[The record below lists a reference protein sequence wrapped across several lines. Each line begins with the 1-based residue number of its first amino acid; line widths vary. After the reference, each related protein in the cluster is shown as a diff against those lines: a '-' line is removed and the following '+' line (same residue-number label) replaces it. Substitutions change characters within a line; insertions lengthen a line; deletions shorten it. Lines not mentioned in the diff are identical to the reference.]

1 MSMNIPSARELLNT
15 FMDRYKTA
23 EARYKR
29 RGMEAMRNLEAVRI
43 KKSSDYVSTRLRD
56 IALSMPFL
64 KDLHPFYR
72 ELLLLEIREEDY
84 RRSLSK
90 IFNASR
96 AVKSIRRESLMMIKA
111 AANRG
116 DIIRARRAYL
126 ARMMDLINDLSR
138 DMELLRLVAP
148 RIKSMPS
155 INASL
160 PTIVVAGMPNTGK
173 SSLVNCIST
182 AKPEIADYPFTTKK
196 IIVGH
201 IKLFG
206 DSAVQVLD
214 TPGLLDRPLS
224 ERNNIELQAILA
236 MRHLAH
242 VIIMVMD
249 PTPHSGNTIDNQL
262 NLLNEVRTAFKVP
275 LVVAINKVDIATEAE
290 VKVIEST
297 IHEPTYRVAAAKCL
311 GTKEL
316 RDDLIEKYVLPKL
329 IPSR

>member
-1 MSMNIPSARELLNT
+1 MSMNIPSARELLNA

-43 KKSSDYVSTRLRD
+43 KKSADYASTKLRG

-72 ELLLLEIREEDY
+72 ELLLLEVKEEDY
-84 RRSLSK
+84 RHSLSK

-111 AANRG
+111 AASRG

-138 DMELLRLVAP
+138 DIELLRTVAP

-206 DSAVQVLD
+206 DSMIQVLD

-224 ERNNIELQAILA
+224 ERNSIELQAILA

-242 VIIMVMD
+242 VIVIVMD
-249 PTPHSGNTIDNQL
+249 PTPHSGNAIDNQL
-262 NLLNEVRTAFKVP
+262 NLLNEVRNAFKVP
-275 LVVAINKVDIATEAE
+275 LVVAINKVDIATEPE
-290 VKVIEST
+290 VKAIET
-297 IHEPTYRVAAAKCL
+297 AILEPTYRVAAAKCL

-329 IPSR
+329 IPPQ